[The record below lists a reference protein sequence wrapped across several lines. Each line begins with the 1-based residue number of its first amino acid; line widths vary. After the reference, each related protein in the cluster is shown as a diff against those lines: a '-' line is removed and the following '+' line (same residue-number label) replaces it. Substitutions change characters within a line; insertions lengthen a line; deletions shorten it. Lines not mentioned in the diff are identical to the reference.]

1 MSGEAEGECWDELSS
16 FVASHWVIEHH
27 ILFGQLQQHRV
38 IEELADTD
46 ILAQTLEEKRDDDE
60 IWCIFKLNKLID
72 ISEISNM
79 SYFAPAG
86 FDHKLSGQMR
96 GRLRL

>member
-1 MSGEAEGECWDELSS
+1 MSGEAEGGCWDELSS